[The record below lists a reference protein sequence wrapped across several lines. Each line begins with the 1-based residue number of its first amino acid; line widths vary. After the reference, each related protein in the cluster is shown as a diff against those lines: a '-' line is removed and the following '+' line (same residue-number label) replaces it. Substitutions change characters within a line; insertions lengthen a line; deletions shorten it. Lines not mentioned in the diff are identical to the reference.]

1 MALGLRTVPVVARG
15 GDYIF
20 GQSLRDVAGFLGIAM
35 DGDGPL
41 PVAALHERLQRVMA
55 VARAII
61 AQYPDDKIGEALPGR
76 NRLLPSQTD
85 HP

>member
-35 DGDGPL
+35 DGDKRRTSTTYVKRRPD
-41 PVAALHERLQRVMA
+41 ERCM
-55 VARAII
+55 
-61 AQYPDDKIGEALPGR
+61 
-76 NRLLPSQTD
+76 
-85 HP
+85 